1 MLMAGCHWQT
11 SRGDTICI
19 SADNVVSHLDYLL
32 EHVRRL
38 LSLCACVHIAQHR
51 ALRPPPD
58 RRRALMDYIIIG
70 GQSDRCVCKQP
81 GSLPLRRKTA
91 RWIFAGSHVFVDLI
105 ATSFVCA

>member
-32 EHVRRL
+32 EHVHRL

-58 RRRALMDYIIIG
+58 RRRALMDYIISG
-70 GQSDRCVCKQP
+70 RQSDPVCKQP
-81 GSLPLRRKTA
+81 GSLPLRGKTA
-91 RWIFAGSHVFVDLI
+91 RWIIADFHVFVDLI